1 MKEENIKEL
10 QHLIYRREDLMKKI
24 KGLKCVLEV
33 GKENTGFNIIDSRQS
48 QDYAGL
54 WYLKDEYGFMNEA
67 LQKIY
72 ARYRQD
78 LADVQK
84 LIDEF

>member
-1 MKEENIKEL
+1 MKEEKIKEL

-24 KGLKCVLEV
+24 NGLKRVLEV
-33 GKENTGFNIIDSRQS
+33 GKGFNIIDSRQS

-84 LIDEF
+84 MIDEF

>member
-1 MKEENIKEL
+1 MKEEKIKEL

-24 KGLKCVLEV
+24 KGLKCVFEV